1 MFFVRTKSQE
11 KGRGDFDSKFV
22 CVCVCFFFFFNFYCV
37 VNGENNEMGN
47 GN

>member
-22 CVCVCFFFFFNFYCV
+22 CVCFFFFFYCV